1 MITIVSGLP
10 RSGTSLM
17 MQMLQAGGMQIL
29 ADQVRQP
36 DESNPRG
43 YYEYEKVKQLKD
55 HSDWL
60 NQAEQKAVKVI
71 SMLLYDLPAEF
82 DFRIIFM
89 LRDLS
94 EILASQEKML
104 THRGVEDKGP
114 EKARMND
121 HFNKHLEDLK
131 KWLDHNQN
139 MDVYYCN
146 FNLLISNPRPMLTEI
161 SQFLNLPLHVENM
174 VETIDSTLYRQRS
187 AE

>member
-17 MQMLQAGGMQIL
+17 MQMLQAGGMPVL
-29 ADQVRQP
+29 TDQVRQP

-55 HSDWL
+55 NSDWL
-60 NQAEQKAVKVI
+60 KQAGQKAVKVI

-94 EILASQEKML
+94 EILASQKKML
-104 THRGVEDKGP
+104 THQGVEDEGP
-114 EKARMND
+114 ENARMKA

-131 KWLDHNQN
+131 KWLSHNKN

-146 FNLLISNPRPMLTEI
+146 YNLLISDPRFMLTEI
-161 SQFLNLPLHVENM
+161 SRFLGLPLNVDNM
-174 VETIDSTLYRQRS
+174 AETVDPTLYRQRS
-187 AE
+187 AD